1 MFSQK
6 LQQKYA
12 PVCRVIHGIKL
23 FKLYRPKLTAT
34 HVLCYYQLKAV
45 EEKLNNKRQEA
56 DELTIALT
64 AKSAE
69 VEELYTLL
77 TAQKQE
83 TQSLEKFNVSS

>member
-1 MFSQK
+1 MAASHV
-6 LQQKYA
+6 
-12 PVCRVIHGIKL
+12 VC
-23 FKLYRPKLTAT
+23 
-34 HVLCYYQLKAV
+34 CYQLKAV
-45 EEKLNNKRQEA
+45 EEKLNNKTQEA

-69 VEELYTLL
+69 VEELHTLL